1 MQLNAWLVKMG
12 KNYKIIDVLTNVMKN
27 FILMEKL
34 VRIVVELLKNVR
46 NAPSNI
52 VMNVKKI
59 IFSKKKMFRSL
70 SKEFY
75 KN

>member
-1 MQLNAWLVKMG
+1 MKNVNCVMQLNAWLVKMG

-46 NAPSNI
+46 NVPSNS

-59 IFSKKKMFRSL
+59 ISC
-70 SKEFY
+70 
-75 KN
+75 

>member
-46 NAPSNI
+46 NVPSNS

-59 IFSKKKMFRSL
+59 ISC
-70 SKEFY
+70 
-75 KN
+75 